1 MGERQWREEGDRET
15 KPERETMTLEVTH
28 SYHELPQS
36 ERKNND
42 GLSLPSTARGQP
54 YGHSTFSNPIFCVL
68 HVIICKA
75 LVSSENTESRQWLGL
90 VFICTLKLQWV
101 GKLTLKK
108 SERGAAAKQY
118 NEYVDIK
125 VESLDPACLQNT
137 VLWFI
142 VAFCQGEKSK
152 QAL

>member
-1 MGERQWREEGDRET
+1 MVAPLLGSCLSSFLGAKEGGWVGKRQWREEGDRET

-36 ERKNND
+36 EGKNNE

-68 HVIICKA
+68 RVIICKA
-75 LVSSENTESRQWLGL
+75 LVPSENTESKQWLGL
-90 VFICTLKLQWV
+90 VFICTLKRQCV

-108 SERGAAAKQY
+108 KEIG
-118 NEYVDIK
+118 N
-125 VESLDPACLQNT
+125 
-137 VLWFI
+137 
-142 VAFCQGEKSK
+142 SK
-152 QAL
+152 TIPWVCWQ